1 MWVKKNKEFD
11 SQKKSFKNQKYEY
24 QKMQV
29 LDSSQSFRYGLYR
42 KSDFKKEKIKKI
54 LVNFNSF
61 LKNINSSDPL
71 VIAIKSL
78 TKSFVGELIEL
89 SKQFMHEFEETV
101 DWKESS
107 LSKKSIKFAFR
118 LDIIEFYNSLQKKNE
133 NLLEKKFF

>member
-1 MWVKKNKEFD
+1 MWVRKKMEFY

-71 VIAIKSL
+71 IIAIKSL

-89 SKQFMHEFEETV
+89 SKQLMHEFEETV
-101 DWKESS
+101 HWKESV

-118 LDIIEFYNSLQKKNE
+118 LGIVGFHYSSPKKNE
-133 NLLEKKFF
+133 NLLEQKFL